1 MKVLAFGEVLWD
13 IFPEDECIGGAPLN
27 FAAHL
32 SKMGEEAYVLTSV
45 GNDAL
50 GTKSLQFIGDFGVK
64 TDYISVLDCLE
75 TGKCLVTLDS
85 NKVPKYN
92 LLQNVA
98 YDEIPVE
105 NIPDNFDVLYF
116 GTLALRNGFNR
127 DSLNK
132 LLENNSF
139 KEIFVDVNIRPP
151 FYSKETIEF
160 AVSNAT
166 ILKISD
172 EESPKIADAL
182 GLRLDNDFARRLC
195 ERYENLKLVI
205 ITLGSRGSYCYERA
219 NNREYRAGCIE
230 TIVASTVGAG
240 DSFSAA
246 FLHKYLCGAGIKS
259 CLNFAAKIS
268 GFVVSKTEAIP
279 NYNVENF

>member
-1 MKVLAFGEVLWD
+1 MKTLAFGEVLWD
-13 IFPEDECIGGAPLN
+13 VFPNGEFIGGAPLN

-32 SKMGEEAYVLTSV
+32 SKMGEETYVLTSV
-45 GNDAL
+45 GNDDL
-50 GTKSLQFIGDFGVK
+50 GTKTLKIIDDFDVK
-64 TDYISVLDCLE
+64 TDYISVLEGFE
-75 TGKCLVTLDS
+75 TGKCLVTLND
-85 NKVPKYN
+85 NKVPQYN
-92 LLQNVA
+92 LLDNVA
-98 YDEIPVE
+98 YDEIWVE
-105 NIPDNFDVLYF
+105 NIPDDFDVLYF
-116 GTLALRNGFNR
+116 GTLALRNDFNR
-127 DSLNK
+127 NSLNK

-151 FYSKETIEF
+151 FYSKETVEF

-172 EESPKIADAL
+172 EELPKIADVL
-182 GLRLDNDFARRLC
+182 GLCFEADFAKRLC

-205 ITLGSRGSYCYERA
+205 ITLGSKGSYCYEKS
-219 NNREYRAGCIE
+219 NNSEHSAGCVE

-246 FLHKYLCGAGIKS
+246 FLHKYLYGDDIQT
-259 CLNFAAKIS
+259 CLNFASKIS